1 MAAAAKSRC
10 SAISGHI
17 AIVAEFAHEIVE
29 GTDQPFQEGSQLLA
43 FGAAET
49 CEESLHHVLSST
61 QPGAVALAAGVA
73 QLHIGHAT
81 VVGTTRPLGQVGVD
95 EPLHSTGGGGGV
107 DPKCAGEV
115 AHSPGRLLGQ
125 QLQRVPL
132 ALFQCV
138 GTRAEEM
145 TQQCVHTSA
154 APEFSPELADPQ
166 LDGRQGAYIHACS
179 VQRVGTVAVVNRG
192 EVAQR
197 IVRSARDL
205 GLTTVGLH
213 ALDDPWA
220 GADRMVVLPGS
231 GPAAYLDIE
240 SVLAALPQGALVH
253 PGYGF
258 LAENAEFARGCEAS
272 GRVFV
277 GPSVDALECF
287 GDKLATRALAVD
299 LGIPVAVGSTTPVTA
314 ADALSWWDRLGG
326 PLMVKAVGGG
336 GGRGLRIVEHR
347 DQLVEAVERCRAE
360 ALAAFGRDEVGV
372 ERYLADARH
381 IEVQL
386 VGDGGAVVALG
397 TRDCTLQRRHQ
408 KVVEFA
414 PALGLDA
421 RIVDEITAAAVLL
434 GGAVSLRGLATVEVL
449 VGAQGWVLLEVNPRL
464 QVEHTVTEE
473 VYGVDLVQVQLMLA
487 QGATLAECGL
497 DPLPVPRGAAVQVRI
512 GAHGGTVRRL
522 SWPGGP
528 GVRIDSALA
537 VGTQVSGRFDPLVA
551 KVVVSHPRADRIAL
565 LARARRVLDEVQLDG
580 VVSDLDL
587 MRRLLAHD
595 DVLAGA
601 VHTRFVDDHLEELTT
616 AVQDWG
622 DDSMLLAPM
631 PGTVIEVP
639 VAVGDAVSPG
649 ATLVVMESMKMHH
662 PLALPVGGVVREVRV
677 GVGVAVAE
685 GEPLVVLE
693 PGGDA
698 AGAAVA
704 QQSVDLDTIRPD
716 LAEVI
721 ERHRLTLDRAR
732 PEVVQRRHAQGRRT
746 ARENLADLCDD
757 GSYVEYGAL
766 VVAAQR
772 RRRSVDDLMARTPA
786 DGMVAGI
793 GNVNGATFGPEASRC
808 AVVSYDY
815 TVLAGTQGQ
824 FNHLKKDRL
833 FDLAERWR
841 LPVVLL
847 SEGGGGRPG
856 DTDGLGVAGLDCHA
870 FRYFADLSGLV
881 PLVGVN
887 AGYCF
892 AGNAALLGMC
902 DVVIATKDSNIGMGG
917 PAMIEGGGLGVF
929 PPTAIGP
936 IDVQRRNGVVDV
948 VVADEAEAI
957 AVAKTYLGFFQ
968 GPLSSWSAAD
978 QRLARH
984 AVPEDRLRAYD
995 VRSVLDVVA
1004 DTGSVLEL
1012 RRDFGRSMITA
1023 LARLEGRPIGI
1034 IANDPRVIGGAIDSD
1049 AADKAARFLQLCDAF
1064 DLPVL
1069 SLCDTPGMM
1078 VGPEVEATALVR
1090 HCTRLFVT
1098 AASMTVPMV
1107 TVVLRKGYGLGAQAM
1122 AAGSFRSPL
1131 ATLAWPTGEFGGMG
1145 LEGAVRLGYRK
1156 ELEAVAD
1163 PAERAALEREL
1174 IDRMYAHGKAVNMAM
1189 HLEIDGVI
1197 DPADT
1202 RTTVARLFAA
1212 APPPPART
1220 GKKRPMIDTW

>member
-1 MAAAAKSRC
+1 
-10 SAISGHI
+10 
-17 AIVAEFAHEIVE
+17 
-29 GTDQPFQEGSQLLA
+29 
-43 FGAAET
+43 
-49 CEESLHHVLSST
+49 
-61 QPGAVALAAGVA
+61 
-73 QLHIGHAT
+73 
-81 VVGTTRPLGQVGVD
+81 
-95 EPLHSTGGGGGV
+95 
-107 DPKCAGEV
+107 
-115 AHSPGRLLGQ
+115 
-125 QLQRVPL
+125 
-132 ALFQCV
+132 
-138 GTRAEEM
+138 
-145 TQQCVHTSA
+145 
-154 APEFSPELADPQ
+154 
-166 LDGRQGAYIHACS
+166 
-179 VQRVGTVAVVNRG
+179 VGTVAVVNRG

-197 IVRSARDL
+197 VVRTARDM
-205 GLTTVGLH
+205 GLSTVGVH
-213 ALDDPWA
+213 AADDRWT
-220 GADRMVVLPGS
+220 GADAMVALPGR
-231 GPAAYLDIE
+231 GPEAYLDVDA
-240 SVLAALPQGALVH
+240 VLAALPEGALVH

-258 LAENAEFARGCEAS
+258 LAERADFARRVTGS

-277 GPSVDALECF
+277 GPSAQVLERF
-287 GDKLATRALAVD
+287 GDKWATRALAQD
-299 LGIPVAVGSTTPVTA
+299 LGLRVAPGSTGAVTA
-314 ADALSWWDRLGG
+314 PEALECWDRLGG
-326 PLMVKAVGGG
+326 PLMVKAIGGG
-336 GGRGLRIVEHR
+336 GGRGLRVVHQREH
-347 DQLVEAVERCRAE
+347 LVDAVQRCQGEALASFGRGDVAVER
-360 ALAAFGRDEVGV
+360 FV
-372 ERYLADARH
+372 EHARH

-386 VGDGGAVVALG
+386 VGDASSVMALG
-397 TRDCTLQRRHQ
+397 TRDCTLQRRYQ

-414 PALGLDA
+414 PATGLD
-421 RIVDEITAAAVLL
+421 RGLLHDMVAAAVRL
-434 GGAVSLRGLATVEVL
+434 GEAVALQGLATVEML
-449 VGAQGWVLLEVNPRL
+449 VNDEGWWLVEVNPRL

-473 VYGVDLVQVQLMLA
+473 VYGLDLVQVQLLIA
-487 QGATLAECGL
+487 QGASLAQCGL
-497 DPLPVPRGAAVQVRI
+497 ETAPTPRGAAVQIRL
-512 GAHGGTVRRL
+512 GAWSGTVRRL
-522 SWPGGP
+522 LWPGGP
-528 GVRIDSALA
+528 GVRIDSALN
-537 VGTQVSGRFDPLVA
+537 VGTEISGRFDPLVA
-551 KVVVSHPRADRIAL
+551 KVIVSHPSADRSLL
-565 LARARRVLDEVQLDG
+565 LARARRALDEIHLDG
-580 VVSDLDL
+580 LACDVDM

-595 DVLAGA
+595 AVMAG
-601 VHTRFVDDHLEELTT
+601 TISTGFVDDHLDELTPPT
-616 AVQDWG
+616 GRDI
-622 DDSMLLAPM
+622 DDATLVAPL
-631 PGTVIEVP
+631 PGTVIEVS
-639 VAVGDAVSPG
+639 VAVGDSVAG
-649 ATLVVMESMKMHH
+649 GTTLMVLESMKMHH
-662 PLALPVGGVVREVRV
+662 PLTLLTGGVVREIHV
-677 GVGVAVAE
+677 GVGTAVSEAQV
-685 GEPLVVLE
+685 LMVLE
-693 PGGDA
+693 PGGVDDDTIA
-698 AGAAVA
+698 ALPMT
-704 QQSVDLDTIRPD
+704 DLDRIRPD
-716 LAEVI
+716 LAEMI
-721 ERHRLTLDRAR
+721 ERHRLTRDEAR
-732 PEVVQRRHAQGRRT
+732 PDAVQRRHDQGRRT

-757 GSYVEYGAL
+757 GTYVEYGAL

-772 RRRSVDDLMARTPA
+772 RRRSVDDLVARTPA

-793 GNVNGATFGPEASRC
+793 GAVNGATFGVDAARC

-815 TVLAGTQGQ
+815 TVLAGTQGS

-833 FDLAERWR
+833 FELAERWR

-902 DVVIATKDSNIGMGG
+902 DVVIATRDSNIGMGG

-968 GPLSSWSAAD
+968 GTLTSWSVGD

-984 AVPEDRLRAYD
+984 LVPEDRLRAYD
-995 VRSVLDVVA
+995 VRAVVQLVA

-1023 LARLEGRPIGI
+1023 LARIEGRAVGV

-1098 AASMTVPMV
+1098 AASMTVPVV

-1145 LEGAVRLGYRK
+1145 LEGAVRLGYRR
-1156 ELEAVAD
+1156 ELDAVAD
-1163 PAERAALEREL
+1163 PTERAALEREL

-1189 HLEIDGVI
+1189 HLEIDGVL

-1202 RTTVARLFAA
+1202 RTTVARLFASV
-1212 APPPPART
+1212 PPAPART